1 MIENNSYTK
10 IKISNEKNFGFLFS
24 FVFFLISIYPLISDK
39 KINLIFLIISIIIF
53 FISLFRPKLF
63 YYPNIIWF
71 KLGLFL
77 GSIISP
83 LVMGIIFFLVV
94 FPTGLVMRIF
104 KKDILDQKINSS
116 KNSYWKNKVDLNN
129 SFKNQF

>member
-1 MIENNSYTK
+1 MNENKSYTK
-10 IKISNEKNFGFLFS
+10 IKISNEKHFGFLFS
-24 FVFFLISIYPLISDK
+24 IVFFLISIYPIINDK
-39 KINLIFLIISIIIF
+39 KINLIFLTISIIIF
-53 FISLFRPKLF
+53 FISLYRPKLF

-83 LVMGIIFFLVV
+83 IVMGIIFFLVV

-104 KKDILDQKINSS
+104 KKDILDQNINKS
-116 KNSYWKNKVDLNN
+116 KNSYWKSKIDLNN

>member
-1 MIENNSYTK
+1 MSEQ
-10 IKISNEKNFGFLFS
+10 IKISSNKSFGIVFFV
-24 FVFFLISIYPLISDK
+24 VFFLIGIYPILNNQEIRFWSIIIS
-39 KINLIFLIISIIIF
+39 LIFLILGILNSKVLTPLNF
-53 FISLFRPKLF
+53 A
-63 YYPNIIWF
+63 WF

-83 LVMGIIFFLVV
+83 IVMGIIFFLVV

-104 KKDILDQKINSS
+104 KKDILDQKINKS
-116 KNSYWKNKVDLNN
+116 KNSYWKSKIDLNN